1 MTLYDYPPASAFG
14 RIVPKDKIYAHSAAS
29 PAVRERFVDQ
39 VAQIRWKHKLAP
51 ETINV
56 SATPQVPEI
65 EVFSVALKEE
75 ALSPRVLACM
85 DEAIPLPI
93 LYELLYEDRLRLA
106 AAPKV
111 LCAGRPLMGEH
122 VFSEW
127 MPASAPRA
135 PLPVTLDLNSLYAI
149 LLAPLVPCRQR
160 PQEPL
165 EGWIR
170 RLNQIREAQQAV
182 AALENRLHREK
193 QFNRQIPI
201 NRQLR
206 QARQVLAALCHE

>member
-1 MTLYDYPPASAFG
+1 MTLYGYPPASAFG
-14 RIVPKDKIYAHSAAS
+14 HIVPKDKIYTHGAAS
-29 PAVRERFVDQ
+29 PALRERFVDQ

-56 SATPQVPEI
+56 NSTPQVPEI
-65 EVFSVALKEE
+65 EVFSVVLKEE
-75 ALSPRVLACM
+75 ALSPQVLACI
-85 DEAIPLPI
+85 DKAIPLPI
-93 LYELLYEDRLRLA
+93 LYELQYEDRLRLA
-106 AAPKV
+106 AAPRV
-111 LCAGRPLMGEH
+111 LCAGKPLMGGY

-127 MPASAPRA
+127 MPASAPRI

-149 LLAPLVPCRQR
+149 LLTPLVPCRQR

-165 EGWIR
+165 EDWIR
-170 RLNQIREAQQAV
+170 RLNQIQKAQQTV

-201 NRQLR
+201 NRELR
-206 QARQVLAALCHE
+206 TARQHLAALCRE